1 MCLPKPL
8 RSKFEFGCMRIKCQW
23 RVSIFLA
30 LSFCLSAA
38 TAAEAQSFFQTLFG
52 NLFKSAPAEKAPR
65 SVPSI
70 TFSPRNQGSHFR
82 GPSWGGNYRTVCVR
96 TCDGYYFPISASASR
111 ARFSKDSEACEARCG
126 GARLYYLP
134 KHSEDTASMIDLTG
148 RRYDQLDNAFVYRKK
163 LIDGC
168 SCRPMPWSAAERA
181 RHNRYA
187 YEREIL
193 RQSEERDRK
202 LREQAVALARP
213 PARDDNS
220 PVPAPEPKYIALA
233 GLSERNRLSE
243 VSATNA
249 GAAPAVTGPGRAT
262 GAMPLTSPPSKRRS
276 LNPAEQMEVRV
287 SRRLRWSC
295 LRAMKPL
302 RRRGRHRRAAGAVGP
317 GESPR
322 RPSAGLLPAA
332 AAMHGPATAKTDHHR
347 ISHRLPRT
355 SPPKTELSIRNF
367 QIAVPLDPCNLAAAG
382 RS

>member
-249 GAAPAVTGPGRAT
+249 GAAPAVTGPGEGNRRHAAYIATIKAAISQSSGADGSAGIEAASVVLSARDEAAPSARA
-262 GAMPLTSPPSKRRS
+262 ASARRRS
-276 LNPAEQMEVRV
+276 RRTRRV
-287 SRRLRWSC
+287 SSPAFGWS
-295 LRAMKPL
+295 L
-302 RRRGRHRRAAGAVGP
+302 AGGSSYAWP
-317 GESPR
+317 GDR
-322 RPSAGLLPAA
+322 
-332 AAMHGPATAKTDHHR
+332 
-347 ISHRLPRT
+347 
-355 SPPKTELSIRNF
+355 
-367 QIAVPLDPCNLAAAG
+367 
-382 RS
+382 